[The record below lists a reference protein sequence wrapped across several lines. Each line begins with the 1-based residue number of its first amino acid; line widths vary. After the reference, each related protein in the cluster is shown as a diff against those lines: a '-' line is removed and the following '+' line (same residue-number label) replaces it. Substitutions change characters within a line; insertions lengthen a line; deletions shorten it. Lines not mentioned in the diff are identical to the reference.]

1 MELHFDIEEPI
12 ASQAITTT
20 PLDSELW
27 EQYQGA
33 YGSALPDIVDL
44 IKQNPTQEELAIALE
59 NLRDNLEHQLSFYP
73 ASYLCVPYLI
83 KLLEQKEAEHDFWCQ
98 WNLITIMGRIALT
111 DIPYNHTDY
120 KSNADT
126 LIEENY
132 KNSMSVLREKT
143 KHFLMHN
150 LERLKLLGS
159 FDKSEFSTAVLAV
172 LGDRETAFLLENM
185 LFDLFLVKC
194 SGCQSEQEELPGFRD
209 GGPAEITPA
218 PPVIGSWDGSSLE
231 DLYLWFSN
239 FLHLLGLDH
248 AAQALSWYYG
258 TYTCPNC
265 GKQDLVLTVVRNYY
279 DMPTIADFR
288 KKIKST

>member
-1 MELHFDIEEPI
+1 MELYFDIEEPI
-12 ASQAITTT
+12 ISKGITTT
-20 PLDSELW
+20 PLDSDLW

-33 YGSALPDIVDL
+33 YGSALLDIQDL
-44 IKQNPTQEELAIALE
+44 MKEHPTQEDLAYVLE

-83 KLLEQKEAEHDFWCQ
+83 KLLEQKETQQDFWCQ

-111 DIPYNHTDY
+111 DIPYNHSDC
-120 KSNADT
+120 KCKADT
-126 LIEENY
+126 AIEENY
-132 KNSMSVLREKT
+132 RNCMLVLQQKT
-143 KHFLMHN
+143 AYFLMQN
-150 LERLKLLGS
+150 LEQLKLLDS
-159 FDKSEFSTAVLAV
+159 FEKSEFSTAVLAI

-194 SGCQSEQEELPGFRD
+194 SGCQLEQEELPGFRD

-218 PPVIGSWDGSSLE
+218 PSVIGRWDGRSLE

-239 FLHLLGLDH
+239 FLHLLGEEN

-279 DMPTIADFR
+279 DMQ
-288 KKIKST
+288 